1 MAGDDGTDH
10 RECYGESVRGS
21 ELKNKESDIKGRLII
36 AALYFIAFCIV
47 VGFLDIDLPENLVS
61 PCMFRL
67 FTGLY
72 CPGCYGTRALRMLLH
87 GRGIISFIYH
97 PALPY
102 MAFQA
107 WGYGL
112 SFAVSRISRGK
123 LPWIKPRPW
132 HFYLLIALIIVNWI
146 VKNILLAG
154 FGITPEILVENIL

>member
-1 MAGDDGTDH
+1 M
-10 RECYGESVRGS
+10 RGS

-36 AALYFIAFCIV
+36 AALYFIAFCIAV
-47 VGFLDIDLPENLVS
+47 CFLYIDLPENLVS

-67 FTGLY
+67 LTGLY

-112 SFAVSRISRGK
+112 SFVVNRLSKGKIPRIK
-123 LPWIKPRPW
+123 LKPW
-132 HFYLLIALIIVNWI
+132 HFYLLIGLIIINWI
-146 VKNILLAG
+146 VKNILLVIWD
-154 FGITPEILVENIL
+154 ITPEILVENML